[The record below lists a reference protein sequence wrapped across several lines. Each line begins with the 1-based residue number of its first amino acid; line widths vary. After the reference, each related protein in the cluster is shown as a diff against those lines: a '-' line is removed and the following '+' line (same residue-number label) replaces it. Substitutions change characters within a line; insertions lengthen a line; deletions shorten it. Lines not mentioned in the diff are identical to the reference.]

1 MQSSEALRNGVLA
14 RLPDV
19 ARDELASI
27 GARVVLKPGETLHTF
42 GQVTSRLR
50 FPLAGVI
57 SLTIPTSEG
66 HNVEVA
72 LVGCEGVQGVNS
84 MLGAAPDLE
93 AISQVA
99 GDAIEVAIE
108 RIPPELMVALRRS
121 VEQYAAGL
129 LIELAQTAACNRV
142 HNVEERTARWL
153 LHAADRAR
161 TSELRLTHEF
171 MAMMLGVRRA
181 SVTVVVGGFQTAG
194 LIKTERRLI
203 SIADREGLG
212 EYTCECY
219 GVIRDATSRCPD

>member
-42 GQVTSRLR
+42 
-50 FPLAGVI
+50 
-57 SLTIPTSEG
+57 
-66 HNVEVA
+66 
-72 LVGCEGVQGVNS
+72 CEGVQGVNS